1 MSTTVRT
8 VNIDLTCDDARY
20 IMHAL
25 NEFKK
30 HCREKVSADEDGD
43 DDLTHMYANDIM
55 QAKMVYEKLE
65 KLAEP
70 VFGKEALKVSYEL
83 L

>member
-1 MSTTVRT
+1 VNTVRRT
-8 VNIDLTCDDARY
+8 ISIELTSDDVRY
-20 IMHAL
+20 ILHSL
-25 NEFKK
+25 SEFKK
-30 HCREKVSADEDGD
+30 QCKEKVDADEDGE

-55 QAKMVYEKLE
+55 EAKMIYEKLDGI
-65 KLAEP
+65 AEP